1 MLKKYLLTDEIS
13 DTTNIIIL
21 SFFNKKLY
29 ILYEKLLRV
38 AFASFLIFDC

>member
-21 SFFNKKLY
+21 SCFNKKLY
-29 ILYEKLLRV
+29 ILFEKHLRV
-38 AFASFLIFDC
+38 SYALFLILD